1 MRKVM
6 IMFCFVSLAMCC
18 AVNESSVAQFR
29 YATPADSLKRML
41 KFGFGRTAGKAEI
54 AAWDID
60 VRPDGKGLPAGR
72 GDVKTGRLIF
82 VKKCALCHGAGG
94 KETPG
99 VKLLGGALVGDSLSS
114 GRVKTIGN
122 YWPYATTL
130 FDYIRRAMPYNLPG
144 SLSNDEVY
152 ALSAYLLHANKI
164 IGQTVVM
171 DAVNLPKIVMP
182 ARKMFVMDNRTGGK
196 EIR

>member
-1 MRKVM
+1 M
-6 IMFCFVSLAMCC
+6 IIFCFVLLAVCC
-18 AVNESSVAQFR
+18 AINKISVAQFR
-29 YATPADSLKRML
+29 TGVPGDSLKRVP
-41 KFGFGRTAGKAEI
+41 KFGFGRTVGKAEI
-54 AAWDID
+54 AEWDID
-60 VRPDGKGLPAGR
+60 VRPDGKGLPAGK
-72 GDVKTGRLIF
+72 GDVETGRLIF
-82 VKKCALCHGAGG
+82 VKKCTACHGAEG
-94 KETPG
+94 KQPPG
-99 VKLLGGALVGDSLSS
+99 VKLLGGVLVSDTLST

-164 IGQTVVM
+164 IGQTAVI
-171 DAVNLPKIVMP
+171 DAGNLPKIIMP
-182 ARKMFVMDNRTGGK
+182 ARKMFVMDDRTGGK